1 MNEKLGDNIP
11 QPRRRPWQNPR
22 AMQIQ
27 RPLFPPSIIQRIS
40 KIDNLRTIQIQ
51 NFKSIMNET
60 LELRTGT
67 FLSGFNSAGKSSF
80 THALLLILQWLENL
94 TSGQSGTVPINGPL
108 IQLGTSAESILNRTV
123 QSRNG
128 EKSPSTI
135 TLTWNENDEFIQI
148 IVFKLST
155 DQSSNAQLQLEEVS
169 ITHKVNKHKAR
180 EKEWKYKYQNKIITN
195 DQRAVGWYVHRK
207 LYSNPYLF
215 EDESIK
221 VINQLENLNKIKAE
235 LEEKDLNFKNPYLV
249 VKEIRDETHRRKY
262 LFHPSEVNI
271 TENQPALP
279 SGFENNDENT
289 DSSLVSRDDLFKFLI
304 FKKFCQIL
312 LDTPLELDQEF
323 NISQMLYQLRNKK
336 ISTPE
341 ELRNGYVISDL
352 FNFDT
357 QKNFLETFQ
366 EMLEDYEIIH
376 LDFSISKSMNNVL
389 QSYVNDNN
397 LLNDEEFISDDK
409 ESYIDSINFAELLN
423 LYNITAHELDKTE
436 DTLELEKRI
445 KKYQRNRPTRL
456 FDDYESLREF
466 KAEDLLKHFDIKN
479 KKKLKS
485 IDEGDA
491 FADELV
497 DLLSQEL
504 NLISVIETALSE
516 TLNRE
521 DEISESDLVSNF
533 SRAIRSHLF
542 GKGEQEGV
550 FEIYEKQQS
559 ITNLLPKKAGFA
571 YTNFQDNFINITNN
585 LDNEIDELLN
595 LHEKTKENEI
605 SNFNEII
612 EKLKKDI
619 FLLKEEMFVL
629 DAKRESLLKETLAK
643 NEDTSINKKIRKDI
657 NDLNK
662 NLENK
667 LKDLENLEN
676 EKNKTLDKLNKLTK
690 EGTTLEDANFSYFLL
705 DQEKLDNLIDQ
716 KAENLFKGI
725 LNSCKSNINQ
735 IETYVLLK
743 LLVPNF
749 LDNDTLRK
757 YQKAITSNLKIL
769 EVDNSI
775 SIEDLLD
782 SRKFVILPKENDSNF
797 DDERDFPSFLDYS
810 SRRGDGFTFF
820 SGNSFYSDFNFLSA
834 TRNVSNLNSGKY
846 YGGNNISPLGSS
858 SEFLTNY
865 LNIHKNDKYVS
876 PLPQSYLDGLDQ
888 NGLSDNALY
897 ELPLSQHIDI
907 WSSFI
912 FGNEM
917 KINIDETSGLNLMV
931 GEDTVENVGSGVNQV
946 LPIITQLI
954 ISKGKMLLLEEVE
967 QNLHPQAQANLA
979 DMIITFA
986 KHGRKILVETHSDH
1000 LINRLRLRIV
1010 ENTEEEKDIDI
1021 LIYFTDIDEK
1031 NGTNLIKMDLNEN
1044 GEFITDKIP
1053 EGFFDQPQKD
1063 TIQILKALKK
1073 KT

>member
-1 MNEKLGDNIP
+1 M
-11 QPRRRPWQNPR
+11 
-22 AMQIQ
+22 
-27 RPLFPPSIIQRIS
+27 
-40 KIDNLRTIQIQ
+40 
-51 NFKSIMNET
+51 
-60 LELRTGT
+60 
-67 FLSGFNSAGKSSF
+67 
-80 THALLLILQWLENL
+80 
-94 TSGQSGTVPINGPL
+94 
-108 IQLGTSAESILNRTV
+108 
-123 QSRNG
+123 
-128 EKSPSTI
+128 
-135 TLTWNENDEFIQI
+135 
-148 IVFKLST
+148 
-155 DQSSNAQLQLEEVS
+155 
-169 ITHKVNKHKAR
+169 
-180 EKEWKYKYQNKIITN
+180 
-195 DQRAVGWYVHRK
+195 
-207 LYSNPYLF
+207 
-215 EDESIK
+215 
-221 VINQLENLNKIKAE
+221 
-235 LEEKDLNFKNPYLV
+235 
-249 VKEIRDETHRRKY
+249 
-262 LFHPSEVNI
+262 
-271 TENQPALP
+271 
-279 SGFENNDENT
+279 
-289 DSSLVSRDDLFKFLI
+289 
-304 FKKFCQIL
+304 
-312 LDTPLELDQEF
+312 
-323 NISQMLYQLRNKK
+323 
-336 ISTPE
+336 
-341 ELRNGYVISDL
+341 
-352 FNFDT
+352 
-357 QKNFLETFQ
+357 
-366 EMLEDYEIIH
+366 
-376 LDFSISKSMNNVL
+376 
-389 QSYVNDNN
+389 
-397 LLNDEEFISDDK
+397 
-409 ESYIDSINFAELLN
+409 
-423 LYNITAHELDKTE
+423 
-436 DTLELEKRI
+436 
-445 KKYQRNRPTRL
+445 
-456 FDDYESLREF
+456 
-466 KAEDLLKHFDIKN
+466 
-479 KKKLKS
+479 
-485 IDEGDA
+485 
-491 FADELV
+491 V

-690 EGTTLEDANFSYFLL
+690 EGMTLEDANFSYFLL

-876 PLPQSYLDGLDQ
+876 PLPQSHLDGLDQ

-897 ELPLSQHIDI
+897 ELPLSHIKQ
-907 WSSFI
+907 
-912 FGNEM
+912 G
-917 KINIDETSGLNLMV
+917 
-931 GEDTVENVGSGVNQV
+931 
-946 LPIITQLI
+946 
-954 ISKGKMLLLEEVE
+954 
-967 QNLHPQAQANLA
+967 
-979 DMIITFA
+979 
-986 KHGRKILVETHSDH
+986 
-1000 LINRLRLRIV
+1000 
-1010 ENTEEEKDIDI
+1010 
-1021 LIYFTDIDEK
+1021 
-1031 NGTNLIKMDLNEN
+1031 
-1044 GEFITDKIP
+1044 
-1053 EGFFDQPQKD
+1053 
-1063 TIQILKALKK
+1063 
-1073 KT
+1073 